1 MKIKLSEITG
11 YFKIERLKDDKQI
24 VVFLI
29 CLLIATALWF
39 LNALSKDYT
48 TTVSY
53 PVKFVSPPAN
63 QFVSNKLPP
72 KFELQ
77 VDAHGFTLLRHK
89 LSLSFSPIV
98 INLTQ
103 ITRDLE
109 PVADRYSIRSADLIN
124 IVSDQ
129 ISNEISVTNIR
140 PDNFI
145 VVLDSLKTK
154 SVPVR
159 MNAELNFKPQF
170 NLKDPVSILPETVS
184 VTGPAIL
191 LDSIQFLET
200 EFKSYERLDADMEK
214 VVTVKHPEKTSI
226 KPEKI
231 TLKIPV
237 EKFTEKELK
246 VPIQI
251 KNKPDNVKI
260 KLFPSEVTLSFLV
273 GLSEFENVTSSDF
286 VITVDYN
293 SIRMNVENIGVK
305 TEHEPTF
312 IEILRIS
319 PETVEY
325 LIETD

>member
-1 MKIKLSEITG
+1 MKIRLSEITG

-53 PVKFVSPPAN
+53 PVKFVSPPSN

-103 ITRDLE
+103 ITRDLD

-191 LDSIQFLET
+191 LDSIQYLET
-200 EFKSYERLDADMEK
+200 EFKLYERLDTDMEK
-214 VVTVKHPEKTSI
+214 VVAVKHPEKTSI
-226 KPEKI
+226 KPEKV
-231 TLKIPV
+231 TLRIPV

-293 SIRMNVENIGVK
+293 SIKTNVENIGVK

-319 PETVEY
+319 PQTVEY